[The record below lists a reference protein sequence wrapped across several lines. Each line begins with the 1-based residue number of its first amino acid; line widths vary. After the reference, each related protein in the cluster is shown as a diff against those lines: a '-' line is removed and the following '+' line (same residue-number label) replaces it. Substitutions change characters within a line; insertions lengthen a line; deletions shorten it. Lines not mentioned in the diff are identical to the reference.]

1 MLQYSVD
8 HRGRPEQGVQQQK
21 EFAVLNACCH
31 SSFHLNSFKWRRLAT
46 QSGQNTTITE
56 NFLQKHSVHSYPETS

>member
-8 HRGRPEQGVQQQK
+8 HQGAARTGGAAT
-21 EFAVLNACCH
+21 EGLCCLKCMLP
-31 SSFHLNSFKWRRLAT
+31 FFISFKWRRLAT
-46 QSGQNTTITE
+46 QSGQTTTITV

>member
-8 HRGRPEQGVQQQK
+8 HQGAARTGGAATEGVWQHAFK
-21 EFAVLNACCH
+21 TAF
-31 SSFHLNSFKWRRLAT
+31 FISFKWRRLAT